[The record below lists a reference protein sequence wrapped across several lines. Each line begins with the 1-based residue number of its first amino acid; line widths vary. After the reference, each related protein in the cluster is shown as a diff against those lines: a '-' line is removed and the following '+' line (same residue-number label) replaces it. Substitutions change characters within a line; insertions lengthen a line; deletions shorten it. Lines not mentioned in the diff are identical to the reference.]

1 MKKVSLIVPCYN
13 EEQALPI
20 FAREL
25 DLVVQGLSGYE
36 FEVVMVNDGSSDK
49 TLDVMRDI
57 SAKYGYFK

>member
-25 DLVVQGLSGYE
+25 DLVVKGLSGYE

-49 TLDVMRDI
+49 TLDVI
-57 SAKYGYFK
+57 KP